1 MKKLLFSV
9 IASACCLASVGQ
21 VSHAVLVDTDIAS
34 YPLYVSS
41 GLCLVAIIP
50 CTMRHITILPTWM
63 KTAL

>member
-41 GLCLVAIIP
+41 GLKEPLIMLMLGRDHSMYYEA
-50 CTMRHITILPTWM
+50 
-63 KTAL
+63 TAL